1 MALVTH
7 VLADG
12 QGCRL
17 EYDYDD
23 ATLYIRAIRVVND
36 RVDNVYVSATS
47 TSSGRNYTRTCAPGT
62 TSVSIPTGAAAR
74 LALRWGLLGGK
85 LDGVEWALNIP
96 A

>member
-7 VLADG
+7 VLAGGDE
-12 QGCRL
+12 CRL

-23 ATLYIRAIRVVND
+23 ATLYLRTIRVVNNRAD
-36 RVDNVYVSATS
+36 GVYVRATS
-47 TSSGRNYTRTCAPGT
+47 TSTGRMYERTCAPGT

-74 LALRWGLLGGK
+74 LALRRGLLGGK